1 MDRFIAAPAPAITLC
16 NYNLKSNMDR
26 FIAGY
31 RGGIINEKII

>member
-26 FIAGY
+26 FIVNTPVPTEN
-31 RGGIINEKII
+31 ICSI